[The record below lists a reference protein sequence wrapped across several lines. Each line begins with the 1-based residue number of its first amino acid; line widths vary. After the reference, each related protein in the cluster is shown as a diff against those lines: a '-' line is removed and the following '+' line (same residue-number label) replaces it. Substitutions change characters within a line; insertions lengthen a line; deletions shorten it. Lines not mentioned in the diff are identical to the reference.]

1 MSTYYFISTFI
12 TLLLAAVTYISTNN
26 ILFAAISLILSL
38 VYFLFFASILV
49 KKYMKTISRFHE
61 CYSFMNT
68 FIVSLSIK
76 ESIKYSFE
84 STFETMPEQFKKD
97 LAGVVELNEEEKIS
111 YLSKYFKFH
120 IYGLFVRLVNLWSEQ
135 GGDIIDMSSYLI
147 NQARLLEEYISESSR
162 LARKNIFE
170 FATLWMF
177 SLSIIVILRFALA
190 NFFDKIIKQPMFPIS
205 VLAVVILL
213 LITTHIAI
221 NRLTH
226 LEIRGWNDDK

>member
-1 MSTYYFISTFI
+1 
-12 TLLLAAVTYISTNN
+12 
-26 ILFAAISLILSL
+26 
-38 VYFLFFASILV
+38 
-49 KKYMKTISRFHE
+49 
-61 CYSFMNT
+61 MNT

-84 STFETMPEQFKKD
+84 STFETMSDQFKKD
-97 LAGVVELNEEEKIS
+97 LAGVVELNEEEKVS
-111 YLSKYFKFH
+111 YLTKYFKFH

-135 GGDIIDMSSYLI
+135 GGDIIDMSSYLV
-147 NQARLLEEYISESSR
+147 NEARLLEEYIGESSR
-162 LARKNIFE
+162 LAKKNIFE

-190 NFFDKIIKQPMFPIS
+190 NFFDKIITQPMFPMS

-213 LITTHIAI
+213 LVTTHIAI
-221 NRLTH
+221 TRLTH